1 MPYIEQPID
10 NTEKKQIRV
19 RLNSDVYQE
28 IMDYCA
34 WAKVASAES
43 FLTQSALFVLGK
55 DPEWKSFKK
64 NQKKIAQTEEVYPAS

>member
-10 NTEKKQIRV
+10 NTEKKQIRI
-19 RLNSDVYQE
+19 RLSGEIYQE

-34 WAKVASAES
+34 WAKVTSAES

-64 NQKKIAQTEEVYPAS
+64 NQKKSAQIQAV

>member
-10 NTEKKQIRV
+10 NAEKKQVRV
-19 RLNSDVYQE
+19 RLSSDLYQE

-55 DPEWKSFKK
+55 DPEWKSIKK
-64 NQKKIAQTEEVYPAS
+64 NQKKIAQTEEV